1 MLPWWGM
8 TLTAHYIMMVLHFRI
23 ELHGLLKG
31 FRWRS
36 RVFGAILGIRQS
48 KD

>member
-23 ELHGLLKG
+23 ELHGLQKG
-31 FRWRS
+31 FHWRS
-36 RVFGAILGIRQS
+36 GVFGVILGIRHS